1 MTLRHSPLRHS
12 PLRHSPLRHS
22 PRADVRSDVRGV
34 TIVEFAIILPVML
47 SLICGAIEF
56 GHLLFA
62 RVVLEGAVTEAART
76 ATATLET
83 KESDRTAIMRASI
96 AKSMSDFGTA
106 PGKSIDITSTV
117 YRNFSTATPETYT
130 DANGNKQYDKGEPYV
145 DRNKNGIWDN
155 AIPVTGN
162 TLGGPGDVVS
172 YTVKFPKR
180 VLFGFVGNAMGYGSG
195 VIPLSASTVVRNEA
209 VVTSAS

>member
-1 MTLRHSPLRHS
+1 MTGAAKLRT
-12 PLRHSPLRHS
+12 
-22 PRADVRSDVRGV
+22 DVRGV
-34 TIVEFAIILPVML
+34 TIVEFVIILPAML

-56 GHLLFA
+56 GHMLFA
-62 RVVLEGAVTEAART
+62 RVVLEGAVTEAARA

-83 KESDRTAIMRASI
+83 KESERTAIMRASI

-106 PGKSIDITSTV
+106 PGKSIEIVTTV
-117 YRNFSTATPETYT
+117 YRDFSTAFPETYT

-145 DRNKNGIWDN
+145 DRNRNGMWDN
-155 AIPVTGN
+155 ATQVAGN

-172 YTVKFPKR
+172 YTVRFPKR
-180 VLFGFVGNAMGYGSG
+180 VLFGFVGTAIGYGAG
-195 VIPLSASTVVRNEA
+195 VIPVSASTVVRNEA

>member
-1 MTLRHSPLRHS
+1 MRAFATLR
-12 PLRHSPLRHS
+12 
-22 PRADVRSDVRGV
+22 ADVRGV
-34 TIVEFAIILPVML
+34 TIVEFAIILPAML

-56 GHLLFA
+56 GHMMFA
-62 RVVLEGAVTEAART
+62 RVVLEGAVTEAARA

-83 KESDRTAIMRASI
+83 KESERTAIMRASI
-96 AKSMSDFGTA
+96 AKSMGEFGTA
-106 PGKSIDITSTV
+106 PGRSIDISTTV
-117 YRNFSTATPETYT
+117 YRDFSTAFPETFT

-145 DRNKNGIWDN
+145 DRNKNGMWDN
-155 AIPVTGN
+155 ATPVAGN

-180 VLFGFVGNAMGYGSG
+180 VLFGFVGSVIGYGSG

>member
-1 MTLRHSPLRHS
+1 MSALSRLRGDL
-12 PLRHSPLRHS
+12 
-22 PRADVRSDVRGV
+22 RGV
-34 TIVEFAIILPVML
+34 TIVEFSIILPAML

-56 GHLLFA
+56 GHMLFA
-62 RVVLEGAVTEAART
+62 RVVLEGAVTEAARA

-106 PGKSIDITSTV
+106 PGKSIDITTTV
-117 YRNFSTATPETYT
+117 YRDFSTAFPETYT
-130 DANGNKQYDKGEPYV
+130 DANGNKQYDKGEAYV
-145 DRNKNGIWDN
+145 DRNQNGMWDN
-155 AIPVTGN
+155 ATPVAGG

-180 VLFGFVGNAMGYGSG
+180 VLFGFIGSAIGYGSG

-209 VVTSAS
+209 VVTNPS